1 MIKSSSEKNIIEI
14 SLEKWVPFYEG
25 IVLFSMFINFSVIL
39 SSGAIII
46 INLNSD
52 NIVETPPTLDF
63 IIWAVGFF
71 SNIFISIF
79 GVLISIENIKIDNII
94 EIKVIK
100 NNSEPNIV
108 NKPKSPSCFFKLYYL
123 ITDLFK
129 NYKNTE
135 MSFKAFEVV
144 KKLNTLKLPE
154 SLIKKIE
161 SPKTPE
167 SQLELYNTIINFK
180 HLVKCNLLYRVSM
193 GNYLNLITLIFFYFN
208 GIMFFVPYYNQDMI
222 VGTPKKI
229 VEIFMSVLNQIFSLV
244 FSYIAIVC
252 ENVNYLNAICDEIAY
267 ELEQPLISEIK
278 ISKKIYGH
286 FDNIINPLNTIFKK
300 KSDLEKEQETHELI
314 KTISFFG
321 NPK

>member
-1 MIKSSSEKNIIEI
+1 
-14 SLEKWVPFYEG
+14 
-25 IVLFSMFINFSVIL
+25 
-39 SSGAIII
+39 
-46 INLNSD
+46 
-52 NIVETPPTLDF
+52 
-63 IIWAVGFF
+63 
-71 SNIFISIF
+71 
-79 GVLISIENIKIDNII
+79 
-94 EIKVIK
+94 
-100 NNSEPNIV
+100 
-108 NKPKSPSCFFKLYYL
+108 
-123 ITDLFK
+123 
-129 NYKNTE
+129 
-135 MSFKAFEVV
+135 
-144 KKLNTLKLPE
+144 
-154 SLIKKIE
+154 
-161 SPKTPE
+161 
-167 SQLELYNTIINFK
+167 
-180 HLVKCNLLYRVSM
+180 VSM

-229 VEIFMSVLNQIFSLV
+229 VEIFMSVLNQFFSLV